1 MGLRSPASSR
11 NPSLKVSLPMPKP
24 TDPKTV
30 LKTEFEADSIVVRD
44 FGRHPDPVVATHP
57 GHDQV
62 EFIAPNGR
70 LYSVRL
76 EGNALRVSSRE
87 GGIYVRPK
95 ADNVVEVF
103 NVTHFEREVEVG
115 LNG

>member
-1 MGLRSPASSR
+1 
-11 NPSLKVSLPMPKP
+11 MPKP
-24 TDPKTV
+24 ATPNKV
-30 LKTEFEADSIVVRD
+30 LNTEFDDDTIVVRD
-44 FGRHPDPVVATHP
+44 YGRHPDMTVATYP

-70 LYSVRL
+70 LYSVCL

-103 NVTHFEREVEVG
+103 NVTPFEREVERG
-115 LNG
+115 IEGGDDA